1 MDDMSSDWRDK
12 DDLDLT
18 SEDIT
23 AIFDAGEP
31 AEIRGPAVTYV
42 PMGGK
47 IIQSIRTFGG
57 RFLPAATPGLIT
69 VRVETV
75 HR

>member
-1 MDDMSSDWRDK
+1 MDSMGSDWREK

-23 AIFDAGEP
+23 AMFDACEP

-47 IIQSIRTFGG
+47 IVQALQTFGG
-57 RFLPAATPGLIT
+57 RVVSAATPGLIT
-69 VRVETV
+69 VRLETG
-75 HR
+75 HH